1 MEAHEILYLPSFI
14 SSSVTDGPVNRN
26 KIEQV
31 HVISNNLTF

>member
-26 KIEQV
+26 KIG
-31 HVISNNLTF
+31 IFI